1 MKNLTKK
8 PKQQIEA
15 LATLADYIT
24 NKDVLDKKEITEIE
38 NRLDRVIASVDYN
51 SKFFKRLL

>member
-1 MKNLTKK
+1 MKKLTKK
-8 PKQQIEA
+8 QKQQIEA

-38 NRLDRVIASVDYN
+38 NRLDRVIASVDSN